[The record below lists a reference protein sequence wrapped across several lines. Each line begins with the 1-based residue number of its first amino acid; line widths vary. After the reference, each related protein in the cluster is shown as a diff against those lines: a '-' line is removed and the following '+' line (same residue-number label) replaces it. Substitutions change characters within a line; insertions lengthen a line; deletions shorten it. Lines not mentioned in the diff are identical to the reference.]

1 MRMICK
7 RVLMLALPLL
17 AVGGC
22 SSVPPER
29 TSYYTLSGMPVQQS
43 LTAKQCQ
50 GCRTVTVKVSVPSF
64 IDNGGIAYYSGNL
77 LVVAKN
83 NLWSESVGIQMQGI
97 LADRINEETGPGIV
111 ALTADLR
118 PSGMENDN
126 HLSVAVRRFN
136 GTEDGYA
143 ELEGSYVYSD
153 EGKIRQ
159 GRFFRRVRQEDDGFG
174 ELVSAL
180 SRVWNEEC
188 GELVKD
194 LF

>member
-1 MRMICK
+1 
-7 RVLMLALPLL
+7 
-17 AVGGC
+17 
-22 SSVPPER
+22 
-29 TSYYTLSGMPVQQS
+29 
-43 LTAKQCQ
+43 
-50 GCRTVTVKVSVPSF
+50 
-64 IDNGGIAYYSGNL
+64 
-77 LVVAKN
+77 
-83 NLWSESVGIQMQGI
+83 
-97 LADRINEETGPGIV
+97 
-111 ALTADLR
+111 
-118 PSGMENDN
+118 MENDN

-143 ELEGSYVYSD
+143 ELEGSYVYSAD
-153 EGKIRQ
+153 GKIRQ